1 MLSRVE
7 KNKKERKKIESTEK
21 KEKTKSILVKI
32 FKVFIT
38 TFIVL
43 LAIFISL
50 RYIANLGIVVREYS
64 LKYNNLPSSFD
75 GFKIVQFGDI
85 YYNPYSNDINYYVE
99 KINELKPDLVLFSGG
114 LKHKDYNLDDASKEY
129 LIKTLKKIDS
139 TVGKYY
145 VIGNNDDDN
154 SIKILNDSGFVSVI
168 DKTEKIYFQD
178 SNPIIL
184 RGISSIPNINY
195 ENDSNIFKINLVYE
209 PDLTD
214 SILEYNNPELIFAS
228 KSINGQ
234 FRLPYLKGLIKKTGY
249 MKYNEKEYTI
259 YNTKLLIT
267 GGLGT
272 NNYPV
277 RLFNHPSINF
287 VRLQKADN

>member
-21 KEKTKSILVKI
+21 KKKTKSILVKI

-43 LAIFISL
+43 LAVFISL

-64 LKYNNLPSSFD
+64 LRYNNLPSSFD

-234 FRLPYLKGLIKKTGY
+234 FRLPYLKGLIKKSGY

-259 YNTKLLIT
+259 SNTKLLIT

-272 NNYPV
+272 NNYPI

>member
-21 KEKTKSILVKI
+21 KKKTKSILVKI

-43 LAIFISL
+43 LAVFISL

-64 LKYNNLPSSFD
+64 LRYNNLPSSFD

-129 LIKTLKKIDS
+129 LIKTLKKIGS

-234 FRLPYLKGLIKKTGY
+234 FRLPYLKGLIKKSGY

-259 YNTKLLIT
+259 SNTKLLIT

>member
-21 KEKTKSILVKI
+21 KEKTKSILAKI

-43 LAIFISL
+43 LTIFISL

-85 YYNPYSNDINYYVE
+85 YYNPYSNDIDYYVE

-114 LKHKDYNLDDASKEY
+114 LKHKDYNLDDANKEY

-154 SIKILNDSGFVSVI
+154 SVKILNDSGFVSII

-184 RGISSIPNINY
+184 RGISSVPNINY
-195 ENDSNIFKINLVYE
+195 ENDSNLFKINLVYE
-209 PDLTD
+209 PDLAD

-234 FRLPYLKGLIKKTGY
+234 FRLPYLKGLIKEPGY
-249 MKYNEKEYTI
+249 MKYSEKEYI
-259 YNTKLLIT
+259 ISNTKLLIT

-272 NNYPV
+272 NNYPI

>member
-234 FRLPYLKGLIKKTGY
+234 FRLPYLKGLIKKSGY

-259 YNTKLLIT
+259 SNTKLLIT

>member
-21 KEKTKSILVKI
+21 KKKTKSILVKI

-259 YNTKLLIT
+259 SNTKLLIT

>member
-21 KEKTKSILVKI
+21 KKKTKSILVKI

-43 LAIFISL
+43 LAVFISL

-64 LKYNNLPSSFD
+64 LRYNNLPRSFD

-234 FRLPYLKGLIKKTGY
+234 FRLPYLKGLIKKSGY

-259 YNTKLLIT
+259 SNTKLLIT

>member
-85 YYNPYSNDINYYVE
+85 YYNPYSNNINYYVE

-154 SIKILNDSGFVSVI
+154 SIKILNDSDFVSII

-178 SNPIIL
+178 SDPIIL

-195 ENDSNIFKINLVYE
+195 ESDSNLFKINLVYE

-214 SILEYNNPELIFAS
+214 SILEYNSPELIFAS

-259 YNTKLLIT
+259 SNTKLLIT

-287 VRLQKADN
+287 VRLQKAD

>member
-21 KEKTKSILVKI
+21 KKKTKSILVKI

-38 TFIVL
+38 TFIML
-43 LAIFISL
+43 LAVFISL

-64 LKYNNLPSSFD
+64 LRYNNLPSSFD

-259 YNTKLLIT
+259 SNTKLLIT

>member
-1 MLSRVE
+1 MLTRVE

-21 KEKTKSILVKI
+21 KKKTKSILVKI

-43 LAIFISL
+43 LAVFISL

-64 LKYNNLPSSFD
+64 LRYNNLPSSFD

-234 FRLPYLKGLIKKTGY
+234 FRLPYLKGLIKKSGY

-259 YNTKLLIT
+259 SNTKLLIT

>member
-114 LKHKDYNLDDASKEY
+114 FKDKDYNLDDASKEY

-259 YNTKLLIT
+259 SNTKLLIT

>member
-85 YYNPYSNDINYYVE
+85 YYNPYSNNINYYVE

-129 LIKTLKKIDS
+129 LIETLKKIDS

-145 VIGNNDDDN
+145 VVGNNDDDN
-154 SIKILNDSGFVSVI
+154 SIKILNDSGFVSII

-178 SNPIIL
+178 SDPIIL

-195 ENDSNIFKINLVYE
+195 ESDSNLFKINLVYE

-214 SILEYNNPELIFAS
+214 SILEYNSPELIFAS

-259 YNTKLLIT
+259 SNTKLLIT

-287 VRLQKADN
+287 VRLQKAD

>member
-21 KEKTKSILVKI
+21 KKKTKSILVKL

-43 LAIFISL
+43 LAVFISL

-64 LKYNNLPSSFD
+64 LRYNNLPSSFD

-234 FRLPYLKGLIKKTGY
+234 FRLPYLKGLIKKSGY

-259 YNTKLLIT
+259 SNTKLLIT

>member
-1 MLSRVE
+1 M
-7 KNKKERKKIESTEK
+7 
-21 KEKTKSILVKI
+21 
-32 FKVFIT
+32 
-38 TFIVL
+38 
-43 LAIFISL
+43 
-50 RYIANLGIVVREYS
+50 
-64 LKYNNLPSSFD
+64 
-75 GFKIVQFGDI
+75 
-85 YYNPYSNDINYYVE
+85 E

-259 YNTKLLIT
+259 SNTKLLIT

>member
-21 KEKTKSILVKI
+21 KKKTKSILVKI

-43 LAIFISL
+43 LAVFISL

-64 LKYNNLPSSFD
+64 LRYNNLPSSFD

-114 LKHKDYNLDDASKEY
+114 LKHKDYNLDNASKEY

-234 FRLPYLKGLIKKTGY
+234 FRLPYLKGLIKKSGY

-259 YNTKLLIT
+259 SNTKLLIT

>member
-32 FKVFIT
+32 FKVFLT

-64 LKYNNLPSSFD
+64 LRYNNLPSSFD

-114 LKHKDYNLDDASKEY
+114 LKHKNYNLDDASKEY

-259 YNTKLLIT
+259 SNTKLLIT

>member
-259 YNTKLLIT
+259 SNTKFLIT

>member
-259 YNTKLLIT
+259 SNTKLLIT

>member
-21 KEKTKSILVKI
+21 KKKTKSILVKI

-43 LAIFISL
+43 LAVFISL

-64 LKYNNLPSSFD
+64 LRYNNLPSSFD

-114 LKHKDYNLDDASKEY
+114 LKHKDYNLDDTSKEY

-234 FRLPYLKGLIKKTGY
+234 FRLPYLKGLIKKSGY

-259 YNTKLLIT
+259 SNTKLLIT

>member
-21 KEKTKSILVKI
+21 KEKTKSILAKI

-43 LAIFISL
+43 LTIFISL

-64 LKYNNLPSSFD
+64 LKYNNLPGSFD

-85 YYNPYSNDINYYVE
+85 YYNPYSNDIDYYVE

-114 LKHKDYNLDDASKEY
+114 LKHKDYNLDDANKEY

-154 SIKILNDSGFVSVI
+154 SVKILNDSGFVSII

-195 ENDSNIFKINLVYE
+195 ENDSNLFKINLVYE

-234 FRLPYLKGLIKKTGY
+234 FRLPYLKGLIKEPGY
-249 MKYNEKEYTI
+249 MKYSEKEYI
-259 YNTKLLIT
+259 ISNTKLLIT

-272 NNYPV
+272 NNYPI

>member
-21 KEKTKSILVKI
+21 KKKTKSILVKI

-38 TFIVL
+38 TFIML
-43 LAIFISL
+43 LAVFISL

-64 LKYNNLPSSFD
+64 LRYNNLPSSFD

-234 FRLPYLKGLIKKTGY
+234 FRLPYLKGLIKKSGY

-259 YNTKLLIT
+259 SNTKLLIT

>member
-178 SNPIIL
+178 SNPLIL

-259 YNTKLLIT
+259 SNTKLLIT

>member
-21 KEKTKSILVKI
+21 KKKTKSILVKI
-32 FKVFIT
+32 FKVFII

-43 LAIFISL
+43 LAVFISL

-64 LKYNNLPSSFD
+64 LRYNNLPSSFD

-234 FRLPYLKGLIKKTGY
+234 FRLPYLKGLIKKSGY

-259 YNTKLLIT
+259 SNTKLLIT

>member
-50 RYIANLGIVVREYS
+50 RYVANLGIVVREYS

-259 YNTKLLIT
+259 SNTKLLIT

>member
-21 KEKTKSILVKI
+21 KKKTKSILVKI

-43 LAIFISL
+43 LAVFISL

-64 LKYNNLPSSFD
+64 LRYNNLPSSFD

-114 LKHKDYNLDDASKEY
+114 LKHKDYNLDNASKEY

-154 SIKILNDSGFVSVI
+154 SIKMLNDSGFVSVI

-234 FRLPYLKGLIKKTGY
+234 FRLPYLKGLIKKSGY

-259 YNTKLLIT
+259 SNTKLLIT

>member
-21 KEKTKSILVKI
+21 KKKTKSILVKI

-43 LAIFISL
+43 LAVFISL

-64 LKYNNLPSSFD
+64 LRYNNLPSSFD

-234 FRLPYLKGLIKKTGY
+234 FRLPYLKGLIKKSGY

-259 YNTKLLIT
+259 SNTKLLIT

>member
-21 KEKTKSILVKI
+21 KKKTKSILVKI

-99 KINELKPDLVLFSGG
+99 KINELNPDLVLFSGG

-259 YNTKLLIT
+259 SNTKLLIT

>member
-139 TVGKYY
+139 TVGNYY

-259 YNTKLLIT
+259 SNTKLLIT

>member
-64 LKYNNLPSSFD
+64 LKYNNLPSSFN

-234 FRLPYLKGLIKKTGY
+234 FRLPYLKGLIKKSGY

-259 YNTKLLIT
+259 SNTKLLIT

>member
-32 FKVFIT
+32 FKVFLT

-64 LKYNNLPSSFD
+64 LRYNNLPSSFD

-259 YNTKLLIT
+259 SNTKLLIT

>member
-21 KEKTKSILVKI
+21 KKKTKSILVKI

-43 LAIFISL
+43 LAVFISL

-64 LKYNNLPSSFD
+64 LRYNNLPSSFD

-114 LKHKDYNLDDASKEY
+114 LKHKDYNLDDASNEY

-234 FRLPYLKGLIKKTGY
+234 FRLPYLKGLIKKSGY

-259 YNTKLLIT
+259 SNTKLLIT